1 MIPQLT
7 KSKKQTKSLKSI
19 WFLYLISF
27 RRTKKGRVD
36 PVQQERKPVVLHLA
50 QVGSV
55 FKT

>member
-7 KSKKQTKSLKSI
+7 KSKKQTKSI